1 MRDTADDR
9 LASPDYTDRAE
20 ARDEKAYGSW
30 GDVDADEL
38 DRELDEHL
46 VDLPNGRAGWRI
58 SIPAMMSY
66 WSELARPITLPPS
79 TIPTTLVR
87 ASRTSPPY
95 VTDELLAGLA
105 PERDF
110 TLMDFDCDHMVAQ
123 ALPVETA
130 AVIRK
135 AVG

>member
-1 MRDTADDR
+1 VAIRR
-9 LASPDYTDRAE
+9 
-20 ARDEKAYGSW
+20 
-30 GDVDADEL
+30 
-38 DRELDEHL
+38 
-46 VDLPNGRAGWRI
+46 GRVGWRI

-95 VTDELLAGLA
+95 VTEQLLAALDV
-105 PERDF
+105 ERDF
-110 TLMDFDCDHMVAQ
+110 TLTDFDCDHMVSQ

-135 AVG
+135 AIGSARLDPALLTAIQNAATAAAAGLMATNSVAAIRKKSVTRASLPG